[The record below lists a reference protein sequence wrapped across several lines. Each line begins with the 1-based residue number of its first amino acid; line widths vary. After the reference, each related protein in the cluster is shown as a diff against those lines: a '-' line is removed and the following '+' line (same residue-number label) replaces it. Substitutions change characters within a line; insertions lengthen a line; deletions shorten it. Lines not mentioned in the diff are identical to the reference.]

1 MMLPGSQVVPP
12 VVHPAGG
19 VGTTAACIGVRELP
33 WCRSA
38 AAGIA
43 GVTADSAAGPVVG
56 ELEVHAQ
63 AGVALVLLAVDGA
76 DRGPLEPRM
85 IAPARTRPAIPHV
98 MTAPSAFSRP
108 APACRRA
115 SGRPGRGRFG
125 VSVRSSAG

>member
-1 MMLPGSQVVPP
+1 MMLPGSQAVPP
-12 VVHPAGG
+12 AVHPAGD
-19 VGTTAACIGVRELP
+19 VGTTVARIGVSVP

-43 GVTADSAAGPVVG
+43 GVTADSAADPAVG
-56 ELEVHAQ
+56 ALEVHPE

-85 IAPARTRPAIPHV
+85 IAPARTRPAIPSV
-98 MTAPSAFSRP
+98 MTAPRAFIRP

-125 VSVRSSAG
+125 VSVRSSVG